1 MLVCHINSAQSIRCS
16 TSYLKGEIKMEYQYK
31 EEQRKEE
38 FMHEDK
44 WADSVIKA
52 LIIFLT
58 IVGIPYTA
66 YIFVQFLLTF

>member
-1 MLVCHINSAQSIRCS
+1 M
-16 TSYLKGEIKMEYQYK
+16 
-31 EEQRKEE
+31 EQRKEE
-38 FMHEDK
+38 CMHEDK
-44 WADSVIKA
+44 WADSVIKG